1 MRISLHCL
9 FLWSVQRVRE
19 PMVGEGCCD
28 CLVDSRQGHAGH
40 AAVNTAQRAVSVLK
54 ITPAFWHCTSSFA
67 FDSTGCTV
75 AIAWADVLKYSTACT
90 LCISLPCAQQ
100 QLSN

>member
-40 AAVNTAQRAVSVLK
+40 AAVNTAQRAVSV
-54 ITPAFWHCTSSFA
+54 FEDH
-67 FDSTGCTV
+67 
-75 AIAWADVLKYSTACT
+75 ACLLALHLQ
-90 LCISLPCAQQ
+90 LCF
-100 QLSN
+100 